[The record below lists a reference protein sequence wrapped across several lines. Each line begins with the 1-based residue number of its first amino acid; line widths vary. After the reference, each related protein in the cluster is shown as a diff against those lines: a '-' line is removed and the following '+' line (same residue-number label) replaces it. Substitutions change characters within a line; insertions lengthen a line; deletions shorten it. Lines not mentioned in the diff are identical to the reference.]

1 MEPDLKTKTAKG
13 LLWGGIGNGMIQ
25 LLNLVFGI
33 FLARML
39 SPHDYGMVGYLTIFT
54 VLGSSIQ
61 ECGFTNAL
69 VNQKVVRHEDYN
81 AAFWF
86 SILLGV
92 SLYLLLLIAAPFIAD
107 FYHEPKLVPLSR
119 FLFLSFVFASTATA
133 HNAYMMKKLMVK
145 QKTMSQVSY
154 LLTMA
159 LPIGALQHKQCRMC
173 LSIRLPCG
181 ASHRGGLH

>member
-1 MEPDLKTKTAKG
+1 MEADLKTKTAKG

-69 VNQKVVRHEDYN
+69 VNQK
-81 AAFWF
+81 
-86 SILLGV
+86 
-92 SLYLLLLIAAPFIAD
+92 
-107 FYHEPKLVPLSR
+107 
-119 FLFLSFVFASTATA
+119 
-133 HNAYMMKKLMVK
+133 
-145 QKTMSQVSY
+145 
-154 LLTMA
+154 
-159 LPIGALQHKQCRMC
+159 MC
-173 LSIRLPCG
+173 LPLRCE
-181 ASHRGGLH
+181 